1 MKPGDHRS
9 FVLIFQWFP
18 SKGMESKQGPPSVI
32 ASLMGLDELSPQK
45 PVCKPHRVL
54 SENYLRK
61 TASIGLLEKRSY
73 HERRSFRVTYEEQ
86 EELMDAFEV
95 RNIPTMDKHYI
106 QSIQEVRA
114 NTTMTE
120 VKKSF
125 VRQKSETTAR
135 RNILR
140 SLPKFENG
148 FLTDSCGDL
157 VIDYTSQLLNPQ
169 MELKNETCF
178 SPSKTTKDGT
188 HHSPSRIVVLKPNL
202 GKSQYAAKSSFSP
215 ISVDCSQSSD
225 RNHVEFSKLKNEE
238 LNNQVVERK
247 ILANDMETSR
257 HASRVSRKFAKGISR
272 HITHSIS
279 SSLREVSITETRVD
293 KTFVNESEVKMP
305 SCSSF
310 FDWKIQCETTNSP
323 LNRSSNANQAKK
335 QLSRRWKMTKS
346 HEEVGVASRGTTLGE
361 MLAMP
366 DQETMPENFDCKLDK
381 SGLNNQLSLNDG
393 DTDLDSPFGI
403 SSRDGWKDEY
413 ARSLTRSGS
422 IPGAS
427 ITIENH
433 ESRTRNKAAHS
444 DICLN
449 LDESV
454 TEGNTESTNQFWS
467 WKESSEARV
476 SRHGDEK
483 CQTSCM
489 DSGDNHFTRETCVVL
504 EDLENKIEKEDF
516 SEESS
521 AEYDQKVRGTQM
533 VQDRLKIPK
542 SSSSSV
548 DSSRIYSEVVVVA
561 ETENAGLSSGTREK
575 EQSEPVVC
583 ILFGKDGH
591 SSHDFETS
599 VGQESLTTSQAEV
612 LICSSSPRNDPESP
626 MSFREGRSPSPNS
639 VLEPPLSEEILSGS
653 ECFQGVGADFHDFR
667 MQLQLL
673 KSESEETNSE
683 GPGMVVSSDED
694 GGDGSVDLSEEN
706 RKLVGLFRVEESRD
720 FSYLVDVLDKAGIH
734 GSIMQFGFKKWY
746 SPEYPMSPLVFEM
759 LEKKYGDQ
767 TSWEKSERRLLF
779 DRVNLGLKQILM
791 PFMDVLTWDKPLR
804 KMFNLSQSREV
815 IEEELWR
822 FLGSQ
827 EKEASKD
834 LSEKALGTEVRWFE
848 LRDDI
853 DSIVSEIERFLF
865 VELVAELG
873 SIDSF

>member
-1 MKPGDHRS
+1 
-9 FVLIFQWFP
+9 
-18 SKGMESKQGPPSVI
+18 MESKQGPPSVI
-32 ASLMGLDELSPQK
+32 ASLMGLDELSLQK

-61 TASIGLLEKRSY
+61 TASIGLLEKQSY

-95 RNIPTMDKHYI
+95 RNIPMMDKHYI

-140 SLPKFENG
+140 SFQKFENG

-188 HHSPSRIVVLKPNL
+188 HHLPSRIVVLKPNL

-215 ISVDCSQSSD
+215 ISEDCSQSSD
-225 RNHVEFSKLKNEE
+225 RNHVEFSKLKNGE

-257 HASRVSRKFAKGISR
+257 HTSRVSRKFAKGISR
-272 HITHSIS
+272 QITHSIT

-293 KTFVNESEVKMP
+293 KTFMNESEVKMP

-310 FDWKIQCETTNSP
+310 FDWKNQCETTNSP

-335 QLSRRWKMTKS
+335 QLSQRWKITKS
-346 HEEVGVASRGTTLGE
+346 HEE
-361 MLAMP
+361 
-366 DQETMPENFDCKLDK
+366 LDK

-403 SSRDGWKDEY
+403 SSRDGWKEN

-422 IPGAS
+422 IPAAS

-433 ESRTRNKAAHS
+433 ESRTRNKAVHS

-454 TEGNTESTNQFWS
+454 TEEILNQRIISGPGRKVQKPECRDIVMRNARLLVWIQGIIISYEKLVLFWKT
-467 WKESSEARV
+467 WKTKLRRKISL
-476 SRHGDEK
+476 K
-483 CQTSCM
+483 K
-489 DSGDNHFTRETCVVL
+489 VL
-504 EDLENKIEKEDF
+504 RNMIKN
-516 SEESS
+516 
-521 AEYDQKVRGTQM
+521 RGTQM

-548 DSSRIYSEVVVVA
+548 DSSRIYSEVVAVA
-561 ETENAGLSSGTREK
+561 ETENVGLSSGTREK

-591 SSHDFETS
+591 SSHDFDTS

-612 LICSSSPRNDPESP
+612 LICSSSPRNDLESP
-626 MSFREGRSPSPNS
+626 MSFMEGRSPSPNS

-653 ECFQGVGADFHDFR
+653 ECFQGVGADFHDFQ

-673 KSESEETNSE
+673 KSELEETNSE

-767 TSWEKSERRLLF
+767 PSWEKSERRLLF
-779 DRVNLGLKQILM
+779 DRVNLGLKQIL
-791 PFMDVLTWDKPLR
+791 MDVLTWDKPLR

>member
-1 MKPGDHRS
+1 
-9 FVLIFQWFP
+9 
-18 SKGMESKQGPPSVI
+18 MESKQGPPSVI

-140 SLPKFENG
+140 SLQKFENG

-225 RNHVEFSKLKNEE
+225 RNHVEFSKLKNGE

-305 SCSSF
+305 SCLSF
-310 FDWKIQCETTNSP
+310 FDWKNQCETTNSP

-335 QLSRRWKMTKS
+335 QLSR
-346 HEEVGVASRGTTLGE
+346 SRGTTLGE
-361 MLAMP
+361 MLATP

-393 DTDLDSPFGI
+393 DTDLDSPF
-403 SSRDGWKDEY
+403 

-433 ESRTRNKAAHS
+433 ESRTRNKAVHNF
-444 DICLN
+444 LY
-449 LDESV
+449 
-454 TEGNTESTNQFWS
+454 GF
-467 WKESSEARV
+467 
-476 SRHGDEK
+476 
-483 CQTSCM
+483 
-489 DSGDNHFTRETCVVL
+489 
-504 EDLENKIEKEDF
+504 
-516 SEESS
+516 
-521 AEYDQKVRGTQM
+521 RG
-533 VQDRLKIPK
+533 
-542 SSSSSV
+542 
-548 DSSRIYSEVVVVA
+548 
-561 ETENAGLSSGTREK
+561 
-575 EQSEPVVC
+575 
-583 ILFGKDGH
+583 
-591 SSHDFETS
+591 
-599 VGQESLTTSQAEV
+599 
-612 LICSSSPRNDPESP
+612 
-626 MSFREGRSPSPNS
+626 
-639 VLEPPLSEEILSGS
+639 
-653 ECFQGVGADFHDFR
+653 
-667 MQLQLL
+667 
-673 KSESEETNSE
+673 
-683 GPGMVVSSDED
+683 
-694 GGDGSVDLSEEN
+694 
-706 RKLVGLFRVEESRD
+706 
-720 FSYLVDVLDKAGIH
+720 
-734 GSIMQFGFKKWY
+734 
-746 SPEYPMSPLVFEM
+746 
-759 LEKKYGDQ
+759 
-767 TSWEKSERRLLF
+767 
-779 DRVNLGLKQILM
+779 
-791 PFMDVLTWDKPLR
+791 
-804 KMFNLSQSREV
+804 
-815 IEEELWR
+815 
-822 FLGSQ
+822 
-827 EKEASKD
+827 
-834 LSEKALGTEVRWFE
+834 
-848 LRDDI
+848 
-853 DSIVSEIERFLF
+853 
-865 VELVAELG
+865 
-873 SIDSF
+873 